1 MKWLRISNPGSFDID
16 SALNMLGA
24 SVKTGENPIGMFGS
38 GTKYAIAQAC
48 RENIPMKIATD
59 NKVYSVK
66 TESKN
71 FRNVEFQKVVLKTET
86 GKEIKTPMTT
96 AFGSKDWNDTW
107 FIFRELFSNAIDE
120 GSRQIDV
127 VDGVETLDGQTSV
140 FLPYSEFRHVYE
152 DLDNY
157 FTKHEEGIWSG
168 TGCVYRNNVF
178 IGKFDG
184 CNINMNDPNISI
196 NECRVMDLSY
206 AKYTLERLLQYCES
220 VDVWV
225 DFFQSSETFLSTM
238 NVQISKY
245 DKLQAAAIHKAL
257 LQVYGENYCVC
268 PNVNDIVRDVQA
280 MGYVAVVLKG
290 ISISNDAVKNFKSLD
305 NTQSC
310 RIMSED
316 EAAIFAGIRKSISAF
331 IPDTCQ
337 PTIKIISDGA
347 AEILGQA
354 DMEKG
359 IIYIRGTLFQPSQ
372 RTQLVNTII
381 HEFGHIVTK
390 RGDYDRMF
398 TDFFINALTN
408 LSM

>member
-24 SVKTGENPIGMFGS
+24 SVKMGENPIGMFGS

-66 TESKN
+66 TESKS
-71 FRNVEFQKVVLKTET
+71 FRDVEFQKVVLKTET

-96 AFGSKDWNDTW
+96 AFGSKDWNDSW
-107 FIFRELFSNAIDE
+107 FIFRELYSNAIDE
-120 GSRQIDV
+120 GSRQIDI
-127 VDGVETLDGQTSV
+127 VDGIEALDGQTSV
-140 FLPYSEFRHVYE
+140 FLPYSEFRYVYE
-152 DLDNY
+152 YLDNY
-157 FTKHEEGIWSG
+157 FTKHEEGIWAG

-178 IGKFDG
+178 VGKFDG
-184 CNINMNDPNISI
+184 CKINLNNPEVKI
-196 NECRVMDLSY
+196 NECRVMDLSWTR
-206 AKYTLERLLQYCES
+206 YTLERQLQYCEA

-225 DFFQSSETFLSTM
+225 EFFKSSDTFLANM
-238 NVQISKY
+238 NVTINKY
-245 DKLQAAAIHKAL
+245 ENAAAIAVHKAL
-257 LQVYGENYCVC
+257 LQVYGDNYCVC
-268 PNVNDIVRDVQA
+268 PNVNDIVRDVAA
-280 MGYVAVVLKG
+280 MGYTPVVLKG
-290 ISISNDAVKNFKSLD
+290 ISIQNDNIKNFKSLD
-305 NTQSC
+305 NSQSC
-310 RIMSED
+310 RDMSE
-316 EAAIFAGIRKSISAF
+316 EEVAIFAKIRKSISAF
-331 IPDTCQ
+331 VPDICQ
-337 PTIKIISDGA
+337 PQIKVISEGA

-354 DMEKG
+354 DMDKS

-372 RTQLVNTII
+372 YNKLVNTII

-398 TDFFINALTN
+398 TDFFIQALTN